1 MNISKHLTIV
11 ILSFLLA
18 ACGTVGH
25 GTHQKIEV
33 NSIPEG
39 ATFTVFPSGQTGNTP
54 AEVQLKRSLDHE
66 FVFEHQD
73 YESRKIYVRRT
84 LSRGAGYSNAF
95 VPYIG
100 IIGLGIDSATG
111 AQFNLIP
118 SPVSVDLTEPL
129 AEATSEEYAEVIFFN
144 GNKSGTV
151 NIVFDTGEE
160 CKLKKKQY
168 AVRELKKE
176 EYDFEFY
183 HWDMFKFSDEY
194 QIKFDKNKVFLAI
207 FSSTF
212 GTHFAYDNQIPTEFE
227 EACPSEKVPNKLLS
241 VFIWLGYSS

>member
-1 MNISKHLTIV
+1 MNISKHPAIV
-11 ILSFLLA
+11 ILSFILTG
-18 ACGTVGH
+18 CGTVVH

-33 NSIPEG
+33 HSIPEG
-39 ATFTVFPSGQTGNTP
+39 ATFTIFPSGQTGSTP

-66 FVFEHQD
+66 FLFEDQD
-73 YESRKIYVRRT
+73 YDSQKVYVRRT
-84 LSRGAGYSNAF
+84 QSRGASYSNAF

-118 SPVSVDLTEPL
+118 SSVFVDLTEPL
-129 AEATSEEYAEVIFFN
+129 DEPTSGEYAEVIFFN

-168 AVRELKKE
+168 AVRELKKGA
-176 EYDFEFY
+176 YDFEFY

-194 QIKFDKNKVFLAI
+194 QIKFNEKKVFLAV

-227 EACPSEKVPNKLLS
+227 KACPYETVPK
-241 VFIWLGYSS
+241 